1 MLTHFLALGLL
12 DGAGPV
18 GVQPP
23 VQPPAVVIDTSPQAQ
38 SFVTDFGLVTLAQRR
53 QMAEA
58 KRRLD
63 ARLRDQQVPRGQR
76 RQAIERAQRLVTP
89 PRGAPAMT
97 PMERLALARTLF
109 G

>member
-1 MLTHFLALGLL
+1 MLTHFIALGLI
-12 DGAGPV
+12 DGAGPL

-23 VQPPAVVIDTSPQAQ
+23 VQPPAPVLDTAPQAQ

-58 KRRLD
+58 RRRLE
-63 ARLRDQQVPRGQR
+63 ARLRDQQTPRGTK
-76 RQAIERAQRLVTP
+76 RQAIERAQRLLNP
-89 PRGAPAMT
+89 GPRVPAMT
-97 PMERLALARTLF
+97 AMERLALARTLF